1 MLIRALGNLTLEGA
15 KFPHPKLLL
24 LLTYLSL
31 EGPQPRRRVAQL
43 FWPEA
48 SDARNRLSVSLSR
61 IGRSLHGALDCDR
74 EFVATTLQSDAGL
87 VREAVRAGQH
97 SEAVAAYGGRFLG
110 GIALR
115 GFREELAEWVNGT
128 TDDLTRMV
136 QHAHLSLAEELAGE
150 ERFTRA
156 ALHAERSLD
165 TGGLSLLDPADMA
178 RLHTLLVAGGSS
190 RAAVVRAETAHFELD
205 LAQSRAQARSLLRV
219 AAPGSMPAGSAAG
232 TAYVV
237 GEVPAGEPGL
247 IGRHAELAELE
258 RYLGYPD
265 RRLISLIGPG
275 GIGKSRLALAAA
287 ARADSAASYAARSV
301 VVKLEAVPTPREL
314 LAVLAEALG
323 PSLRHGERP
332 LDVLVER
339 LGSGQRLLVLDNF
352 EHLLGATDQ
361 LLELLQRCPGL
372 RLLVTSREPLGVSEE
387 WQVLVEGLPFPPEAG
402 WLASGDGGES
412 VVTEAEAW
420 PAFQLFEL
428 RARRVSHRFALN
440 LVNLQHVAAICR
452 ACAGSPLAIELA
464 ASWVGVL
471 TPAEIAAELAR
482 NIDLLDA
489 RNRDAGD
496 RHRSIRGVFLS
507 SWRLLG
513 EAERSL
519 FCRLAVFHGGFELS
533 SAQQVAAADFVPL
546 ENLLR
551 RAFLVRD
558 AGGRYYRHP
567 LLRQLAVEKL
577 AEDPEGQRE
586 MLERHARHMRDLAVQ
601 AHAHLMDPV
610 SSAWRARLEVEGPNL
625 SAALAWASDN
635 RDAKLALD
643 MVEALNEFWIWRGQ
657 LDEALRWT
665 GAVARFGA
673 READPRRYLKV
684 ITRGIFLLAV
694 SGDHASAL
702 TWHKEAMTLVRELGS
717 VADEAR
723 LWSHRGVV
731 ATYQCDYAAAER
743 FYESALTLATE
754 ANDADV
760 IGRVLNNLGDVSLF
774 QGRPGRARA
783 YFARSLELERALGDR
798 QMESNVL
805 GSLAV
810 TELRLGNLAAAELL
824 LRESAALVLGLGVV
838 FSLPTT
844 LEQYSELASS
854 SGRWVEGV
862 RLMAS
867 AATLRQSLRTPVE
880 PFARAA
886 QLEWRLAAER
896 ALGPEALA
904 AELAAGGAWPAE
916 QAVAWAMNAAF
927 HTEQRGPGASGDRL
941 VS

>member
-136 QHAHLSLAEELAGE
+136 QHAHLALAEGLAGE

-156 ALHAERSLD
+156 ALHAERALD

-219 AAPGSMPAGSAAG
+219 AAPGSM
-232 TAYVV
+232 
-237 GEVPAGEPGL
+237 PAGEPGL

-496 RHRSIRGVFLS
+496 RTAAFAGCSSLRGDCSARRSEASSAASLS
-507 SWRLLG
+507 SM
-513 EAERSL
+513 A
-519 FCRLAVFHGGFELS
+519 
-533 SAQQVAAADFVPL
+533 
-546 ENLLR
+546 
-551 RAFLVRD
+551 
-558 AGGRYYRHP
+558 
-567 LLRQLAVEKL
+567 
-577 AEDPEGQRE
+577 
-586 MLERHARHMRDLAVQ
+586 
-601 AHAHLMDPV
+601 
-610 SSAWRARLEVEGPNL
+610 
-625 SAALAWASDN
+625 
-635 RDAKLALD
+635 
-643 MVEALNEFWIWRGQ
+643 
-657 LDEALRWT
+657 
-665 GAVARFGA
+665 
-673 READPRRYLKV
+673 
-684 ITRGIFLLAV
+684 
-694 SGDHASAL
+694 
-702 TWHKEAMTLVRELGS
+702 
-717 VADEAR
+717 
-723 LWSHRGVV
+723 
-731 ATYQCDYAAAER
+731 
-743 FYESALTLATE
+743 
-754 ANDADV
+754 
-760 IGRVLNNLGDVSLF
+760 
-774 QGRPGRARA
+774 
-783 YFARSLELERALGDR
+783 
-798 QMESNVL
+798 
-805 GSLAV
+805 
-810 TELRLGNLAAAELL
+810 
-824 LRESAALVLGLGVV
+824 
-838 FSLPTT
+838 
-844 LEQYSELASS
+844 ASS
-854 SGRWVEGV
+854 
-862 RLMAS
+862 
-867 AATLRQSLRTPVE
+867 
-880 PFARAA
+880 
-886 QLEWRLAAER
+886 
-896 ALGPEALA
+896 
-904 AELAAGGAWPAE
+904 
-916 QAVAWAMNAAF
+916 
-927 HTEQRGPGASGDRL
+927 
-941 VS
+941 